1 MLIFSTLILV
11 SLVLYIYYKVNITRT
26 RDRLTQLYFNGKAR
40 ICLGSFVFFF
50 GINQYLFYG
59 TKLSL
64 YIGIVFLILGG
75 MQMYTGFKSSRHYK
89 KEYQKQEAAVSN

>member
-11 SLVLYIYYKVNITRT
+11 SLILYIYYKVNITRT

-50 GINQYLFYG
+50 GINQYLFYE

-64 YIGIVFLILGG
+64 YIGLVFLVLGG
-75 MQMYTGFKSSRHYK
+75 MQMYFGFKSSRYYK
-89 KEYQKQEAAVSN
+89 NAYRQQEAASN